1 MNSNGHASRWVSWAA
16 VSTLPQA
23 KKISLT
29 DQLATNRQHMERHGG
44 TLVAELTVPGESRS
58 IILLEDACAKMPAY
72 AELRDLIRRRAFDVL
87 VCLDTTRL
95 GRKAS
100 LALTIKELCA
110 AAGIL
115 VYETE
120 APPTDLTLRQGI
132 DIDLIGAI
140 KSVMAQ
146 DEVRKFSRRREMGI
160 EARIR
165 RGLPPK
171 LPPWGYRYE
180 YDPDGNKRIV
190 VDEHKG
196 PGVQLFYRL
205 YLAGWSLLAIGD
217 ELQARGL
224 RPRRGGR
231 WNATLLARFLDAGDY
246 YVGVIRYVSRGEP
259 IYAPAVWPPL
269 IDQGTLDEARR
280 LRTSRAGQRRGVY
293 SGKLFSGVLRCGGCG
308 QSVTVSRHEH
318 GQQRYICPAGC
329 LGTYIGDRK
338 LLAALEGIVIAL
350 ADRAVYERVLSSIP
364 TATDDTA
371 ERLAAAQTVLADT
384 QAARQRLTNAYVR
397 GVLRLEEY
405 DAAMEPLAGE
415 AANLQARITE
425 LSALAAE
432 IPDRPAV
439 AHRLA
444 SLRDDGLARL
454 QDPDQ
459 RAVNAWMR
467 SIRLIMTVA
476 SNRVVSATIEP

>member
-1 MNSNGHASRWVSWAA
+1 MESNAIVSRWVSWAA

-23 KKISLT
+23 KKISLS
-29 DQLATNRQHMERHGG
+29 DQLATNRRHMERHGG

-72 AELRDLIRRRAFDVL
+72 AQLRDLIRGRAFDVL

-100 LALTIKELCA
+100 LALSIKELCA
-110 AAGIL
+110 SAGIL

-120 APPTDLTLRQGI
+120 SPPTDLKLRQGI

-171 LPPWGYRYE
+171 LPPYGYRYE
-180 YDPDGNKRIV
+180 YAPDGTKRIII
-190 VDEHKG
+190 DEQKG

-205 YLAGWSLLAIGD
+205 YLAGWSLLAIGE
-217 ELQARGL
+217 ELRARGL
-224 RPRRGGR
+224 RPRRGGD

-280 LRTSRAGQRRGVY
+280 LRASRAGQRRSVY

-308 QSVTVSRHEH
+308 RSITVSHHEH
-318 GQQRYICPAGC
+318 GQQRYVCPSGC
-329 LGTYIGDRK
+329 RGSYIGDRK
-338 LLAALEGIVIAL
+338 LIAAMEGIVVAL
-350 ADRAVYERVLSSIP
+350 ADQAVYERVLSSIP
-364 TATDDTA
+364 TTTDDTA
-371 ERLAAAQTVLADT
+371 ERLASAQAALADT
-384 QAARQRLTNAYVR
+384 QTARQRLTNAYVR
-397 GVLRLEEY
+397 GVLLAEEY
-405 DAAMEPLAGE
+405 DAAMEPLATE
-415 AANLQARITE
+415 AATLQARIAE
-425 LSALAAE
+425 LSALAAD

-439 AHRLA
+439 ASRLA
-444 SLRDDGLARL
+444 SLRDEGLARL
-454 QDPDQ
+454 RQSDQ

-467 SIRLIMTVA
+467 AIRLVMTVA